1 MNFVRFRLKDKI
13 LYGVLE
19 DGTVQPI
26 QGSIY
31 ADYSLLPV
39 KYSLNDIKLLAPCE
53 PSKILCVGLNY
64 RDHAEEMNLQIP
76 KWPVIFMKPSTSVIG
91 PEEEIVYPN
100 SFVKRLDYEA
110 ELAVVIKEKTKNI
123 ETEMV
128 EEYILGYTCAND
140 VTARNMQPKDGQW
153 TVSKSFDTFL
163 PLGPWIVSWISPGG
177 HSITCTVNGV
187 TKQSS
192 NTRNL
197 IFDVPYLVSYLSK
210 IMTLLP
216 GDVIITG
223 TPSGVSP
230 ISPGDEVTVAIEGI
244 GTLTN
249 RVVKRGGVSCQSM

>member
-110 ELAVVIKEKTKNI
+110 ELAVVIKEKT
-123 ETEMV
+123 
-128 EEYILGYTCAND
+128 
-140 VTARNMQPKDGQW
+140 
-153 TVSKSFDTFL
+153 
-163 PLGPWIVSWISPGG
+163 
-177 HSITCTVNGV
+177 
-187 TKQSS
+187 
-192 NTRNL
+192 
-197 IFDVPYLVSYLSK
+197 
-210 IMTLLP
+210 
-216 GDVIITG
+216 
-223 TPSGVSP
+223 
-230 ISPGDEVTVAIEGI
+230 
-244 GTLTN
+244 
-249 RVVKRGGVSCQSM
+249 